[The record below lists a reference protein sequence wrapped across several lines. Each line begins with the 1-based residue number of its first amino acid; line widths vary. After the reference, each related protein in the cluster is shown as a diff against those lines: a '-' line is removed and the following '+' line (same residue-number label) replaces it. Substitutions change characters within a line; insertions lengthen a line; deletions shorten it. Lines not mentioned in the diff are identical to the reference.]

1 MSGLPLRKFQVDSYT
16 VSELVR
22 LHLLG
27 SGFERLQVTA
37 RFDYQQRGG
46 YDSVD
51 DPALDFRR
59 RDMTVLKTLAEMS
72 IFNLSP
78 GSPRV
83 YGKCSLTRVKAD
95 LICHRKSQCKVF

>member
-1 MSGLPLRKFQVDSYT
+1 MDSYT

-27 SGFERLQVTA
+27 SGFERLQETA

-51 DPALDFRR
+51 DPALDFRC
-59 RDMTVLKTLAEMS
+59 RDMTILKMLAETS

-78 GSPRV
+78 GNVTFIDWPVTLLKLLCVNQGYTDHNRSM
-83 YGKCSLTRVKAD
+83 
-95 LICHRKSQCKVF
+95 

>member
-1 MSGLPLRKFQVDSYT
+1 MLVIGNVMAGLPLRKFQVDSYT

-59 RDMTVLKTLAEMS
+59 RDMSVVKTLAETS
-72 IFNLSP
+72 IFNLTP
-78 GSPRV
+78 GSVGGFIRLLLSRN
-83 YGKCSLTRVKAD
+83 YW
-95 LICHRKSQCKVF
+95 

>member
-1 MSGLPLRKFQVDSYT
+1 LPLRKFQVDSYT

-51 DPALDFRR
+51 DPGLEFRR
-59 RDMTVLKTLAEMS
+59 QGMTILRTLMETS
-72 IFNLSP
+72 IFNLSAGNVP
-78 GSPRV
+78 YSRCIRQ
-83 YGKCSLTRVKAD
+83 Y
-95 LICHRKSQCKVF
+95 

>member
-1 MSGLPLRKFQVDSYT
+1 MKFMCSGLPLRKFQVDSYT

-51 DPALDFRR
+51 DPGLDFRR
-59 RDMTVLKTLAEMS
+59 QGMTILKTLAETS
-72 IFNLSP
+72 IFNFSA
-78 GSPRV
+78 GSA
-83 YGKCSLTRVKAD
+83 K
-95 LICHRKSQCKVF
+95 

>member
-1 MSGLPLRKFQVDSYT
+1 VGLVLGLPLRKFQVDSYT

-59 RDMTVLKTLAEMS
+59 RDMAVLKTLTEMS
-72 IFNLSP
+72 IFNLSA
-78 GSPRV
+78 G
-83 YGKCSLTRVKAD
+83 GAEFTRIII
-95 LICHRKSQCKVF
+95 LSFFQL

>member
-1 MSGLPLRKFQVDSYT
+1 MPLRKFQVDSYT
-16 VSELVR
+16 VSELLR

-51 DPALDFRR
+51 DPGLEFRR
-59 RDMTVLKTLAEMS
+59 QCMSVLRTLAETC
-72 IFNLSP
+72 IFNLSA
-78 GSPRV
+78 GIV
-83 YGKCSLTRVKAD
+83 NFTWL
-95 LICHRKSQCKVF
+95 

>member
-1 MSGLPLRKFQVDSYT
+1 MT
-16 VSELVR
+16 ELLR

-59 RDMTVLKTLAEMS
+59 RDTAILKMLAETS
-72 IFNLSP
+72 IYNLSA
-78 GSPRV
+78 GSFQF
-83 YGKCSLTRVKAD
+83 TRLRLQRL
-95 LICHRKSQCKVF
+95 LIPITSDRSKSAKMQNC

>member
-1 MSGLPLRKFQVDSYT
+1 VDSYT
-16 VSELVR
+16 VSELLR

-59 RDMTVLKTLAEMS
+59 RYMPVLKTLAETS

-78 GSPRV
+78 GSV
-83 YGKCSLTRVKAD
+83 
-95 LICHRKSQCKVF
+95 VFAQL